1 MTEIKIVKLDESEPA
16 ALFEACYSD
25 GELVPMGVAVSLD
38 LRDGELTVRTTRGPE
53 GGMPESVSNGLVRWY
68 PVPLITSCEANT
80 LLDDLRP
87 IAEQVLN
94 GAEIVWDGNNN
105 VGRLNADAGTA
116 DGKIYEFVERFTQ
129 DDTYSRVEIWQA
141 ADFFAEG
148 DVLDEITASMSDEE
162 LVAKGEEFRRNFNVA
177 TAGGYVVVPDMLEFL
192 EKVREDKQTD
202 A

>member
-1 MTEIKIVKLDESEPA
+1 MTEIKVVKLDESEPA
-16 ALFEACYSD
+16 ALFEACYS
-25 GELVPMGVAVSLD
+25 GGNLVPMGVAVSLD
-38 LRDGELTVRTTRGPE
+38 LRDGELTVRRTRGPE
-53 GGMPESVSNGLVRWY
+53 GGMPESVGNGLVRWY
-68 PVPLITSCEANT
+68 PVPLITSREANT

-87 IAEQVLN
+87 FAEQVLN
-94 GAEIVWDGNNN
+94 GSEIVWDGNNN
-105 VGRLNADAGTA
+105 VGRLNSDAGTA

-129 DDTYSRVEIWQA
+129 DETYSRVEIWQA

-177 TAGGYVVVPDMLEFL
+177 TAGGYVVVPDMVEFL
-192 EKVREDKQTD
+192 EKVREEKQTD